1 MAQGLELL
9 SLPIADI
16 TQDKFQ
22 IFLPSVQ
29 LLVLLL
35 LVLTTLQAQRVKR
48 DYYIRRAIKDATKS

>member
-9 SLPIADI
+9 SLRIADI
-16 TQDKFQ
+16 TQDRFQ

-35 LVLTTLQAQRVKR
+35 LVLTLQAQRVKR
-48 DYYIRRAIKDATKS
+48 DYYVRWAMKDPSKS

>member
-9 SLPIADI
+9 SLRIADI

-35 LVLTTLQAQRVKR
+35 LVLTLQAQRVKR
-48 DYYIRRAIKDATKS
+48 DYYIRWAMKDASKS

>member
-9 SLPIADI
+9 SLRIADI
-16 TQDKFQ
+16 TQE

-35 LVLTTLQAQRVKR
+35 LVLITLQAQRVKR
-48 DYYIRRAIKDATKS
+48 DYYIRWAIKDATKS

>member
-9 SLPIADI
+9 SLRIADI

-29 LLVLLL
+29 LSVLLL
-35 LVLTTLQAQRVKR
+35 LVLTLQAQRVKR
-48 DYYIRRAIKDATKS
+48 DYYIRWAMKDASKS

>member
-9 SLPIADI
+9 SLRIADI
-16 TQDKFQ
+16 TQDRFQ

-35 LVLTTLQAQRVKR
+35 LVLTLQAQRVKR
-48 DYYIRRAIKDATKS
+48 DYYIRWAIKDASKS